1 MVCIVLFSPWAKRFF
16 SCFLVHDTQ
25 HARRY
30 ITRYVWVSPHAG
42 GACTG
47 RRKALGRA
55 GKHFRTTNA
64 SIELQNQTAGR
75 GVFFCFCS
83 RVQTFTLHAAE
94 LCMFIR
100 RPHSNTAM
108 HIQAYNKD
116 KAVVVQQQYNKVTR
130 ATTANKKKSSDV
142 GMLIV
147 EMSRFSAFFYRFV
160 GCVQKRTFSSVTDS
174 TVCSRTISSCTDMD
188 AFI

>member
-1 MVCIVLFSPWAKRFF
+1 MVYVHDVEGFPVCLPARSFTGSQRRKCTRRDMYLYYYDFLWYSSVFSVGEAFF
-16 SCFLVHDTQ
+16 SCFLPHDTQ

-64 SIELQNQTAGR
+64 SIELQKNQTAGR
-75 GVFFCFCS
+75 GVFFCVLFTRATS
-83 RVQTFTLHAAE
+83 TLHAAE

-100 RPHSNTAM
+100 RPHSNTAV
-108 HIQAYNKD
+108 HVQAYKKD
-116 KAVVVQQQYNKVTR
+116 KAVVIRQQCNEVTR
-130 ATTANKKKSSDV
+130 ATTANKKKVPTS
-142 GMLIV
+142 
-147 EMSRFSAFFYRFV
+147 
-160 GCVQKRTFSSVTDS
+160 GC
-174 TVCSRTISSCTDMD
+174 
-188 AFI
+188 

>member
-1 MVCIVLFSPWAKRFF
+1 MLHIITIFCGIVLFSLAAKRIF

-30 ITRYVWVSPHAG
+30 ITRYMWVSPHTG

-64 SIELQNQTAGR
+64 SIELQKNQTAGR
-75 GVFFCFCS
+75 GVFFCFLFTRATS
-83 RVQTFTLHAAE
+83 TLHAAE

-100 RPHSNTAM
+100 RPHSNTAV
-108 HIQAYNKD
+108 HIQAYKKD
-116 KAVVVQQQYNKVTR
+116 KAVVNSSSN
-130 ATTANKKKSSDV
+130 TTKSHAQLRQINKKVPTS
-142 GMLIV
+142 
-147 EMSRFSAFFYRFV
+147 
-160 GCVQKRTFSSVTDS
+160 GC
-174 TVCSRTISSCTDMD
+174 
-188 AFI
+188 

>member
-1 MVCIVLFSPWAKRFF
+1 MQAWSHNHPHLHLICIYIITIFCGIVPFSLAAKRIF

-30 ITRYVWVSPHAG
+30 ITRYMWVSPHTG

-64 SIELQNQTAGR
+64 SIELQKNQTAGR
-75 GVFFCFCS
+75 GVFFCFLFTRATS
-83 RVQTFTLHAAE
+83 TLHAAE

-100 RPHSNTAM
+100 RPHSNTAV
-108 HIQAYNKD
+108 HIQAYKKD
-116 KAVVVQQQYNKVTR
+116 KVVVRQQQQYNKVTR
-130 ATTANKKKSSDV
+130 ATTANKKKKFRRRDV
-142 GMLIV
+142 NCRNVPFL
-147 EMSRFSAFFYRFV
+147 RLFFT
-160 GCVQKRTFSSVTDS
+160 GL
-174 TVCSRTISSCTDMD
+174 
-188 AFI
+188 